1 MESAVDMLL
10 SMNAQRDGMGGGG
23 GDGGGGGIDSAVSAT
38 DAQLLADEA
47 LARSLQQQESEH
59 WWPEDAIARR
69 QLSFTGDG
77 HAIYP
82 GTGYA
87 GAYPGTTHPVGSDQM
102 MAAHPVA
109 RPSRGVAH
117 AYAESEPSLS
127 TELGNLGSTMYSAG
141 ASTVSGAASM
151 ISSAWEW
158 ATAPAENSTSPA
170 PRELRPIE
178 LRPVRHPAAD
188 EGRPPSGSRPPFA
201 SDELDTASQVSSAVG
216 RSASGAEVRRRAPR
230 QGQAD

>member
-127 TELGNLGSTMYSAG
+127 TELGNLGSAMYSAG

-178 LRPVRHPAAD
+178 LRPVRHPAGTRAD
-188 EGRPPSGSRPPFA
+188 RHPGADRHSR
-201 SDELDTASQVSSAVG
+201 DELDTASQVSSAVG